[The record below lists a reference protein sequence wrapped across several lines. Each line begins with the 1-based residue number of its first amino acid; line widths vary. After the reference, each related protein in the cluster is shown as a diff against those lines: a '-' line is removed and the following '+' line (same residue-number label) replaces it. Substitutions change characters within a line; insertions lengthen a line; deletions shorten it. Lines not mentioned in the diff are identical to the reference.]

1 LPETDGRNTVERRDI
16 ERLRDPG
23 FTIARR
29 GYDQRDVDKFLES
42 LVDWLETDAAKELGE
57 VAVTRKL
64 ELVGKSTTRILLTA
78 EQEST
83 KLRRAAE
90 QECESL
96 RSDAEVASREIRRAA
111 DEYATKVRA
120 EAEESARQTAADAR
134 TKAKEIVEEGE
145 RRRAEIEA
153 VVNELA
159 ARRDHTVEELE
170 RLRAQLGSTIG
181 THTGAS
187 PARKGTA
194 KKRDERSEPT
204 EDVDAAS
211 VRAKP

>member
-1 LPETDGRNTVERRDI
+1 VERQDV

-29 GYDQRDVDKFLES
+29 GYDQREVDKFLES

-57 VAVTRKL
+57 AAVTRKL
-64 ELVGKSTTRILLTA
+64 ELVGKSTARILLTA
-78 EQEST
+78 DQESA

-96 RSDAEVASREIRRAA
+96 LSDAEAASRDMRRAA
-111 DEYATKVRA
+111 DEYATQVRA
-120 EAEESARQTAADAR
+120 DAEESARQTAAEAR
-134 TKAKEIVEEGE
+134 AKAKDIVEEGE

-153 VVNELA
+153 VVSELA

-170 RLRAQLGSTIG
+170 RLRAGLGSTIG
-181 THTGAS
+181 THTAAS
-187 PARKGTA
+187 PAPKGSA
-194 KKRDERSEPT
+194 KKRDERSVPA
-204 EDVDAAS
+204 EDVAEAP